1 MEVISANWHYW
12 VWSALVIG
20 GAAAVALVV
29 HAMLY
34 SAARRLVAKSNGFVD
49 ESVIR
54 HSSAPMRLMLPA
66 LAVFTVLPGVP
77 LSVNTIS
84 FSRHLLALLLIANA
98 AWILIALLSVIED
111 VLAGKYQLNTAGG
124 LHARRIRTQTLVLR
138 RIAVIIIVAIALSM
152 ALMTFPTVWN
162 IGASIFASAGAAG
175 LLAGMAARSTLSN
188 LLAGVQIALTEPIR
202 LEDAVIVEG
211 EFGWIEEIRSTYVV
225 VRIWDLRRLVLPL
238 SYFIEKPF
246 QNWTRN
252 ATALLGTVYLYVDY
266 GVPVDVIRSELM
278 NAVKSSPLWDGRV
291 AGLQV
296 TNAGER
302 TLELRAVVSAA
313 DSSRLFDLRC
323 LVRERLIG
331 FLQREYPAALPR
343 VRTEISGQME
353 PSMPQP
359 VP

>member
-1 MEVISANWHYW
+1 MELITANWHYW
-12 VWSALVIG
+12 VWSAVVI
-20 GAAAVALVV
+20 GAAAGVALAI

-34 SAARRLVAKSNGFVD
+34 SAARKLAAKSSGVVD
-49 ESVIR
+49 ESAIR

-66 LAVFTVLPGVP
+66 LAVFAVLPGVP
-77 LSVNTIS
+77 LPANVIS
-84 FSRHLLALLLIANA
+84 FSRHLLALVLIANA
-98 AWILIALLSVIED
+98 AWLLIALLWVIED
-111 VLAGKYQLNTAGG
+111 VLAGKYQLDAAG
-124 LHARRIRTQTLVLR
+124 LQARRIRTQTLVLR

-266 GVPVDVIRSELM
+266 GVPVDVIRAELT
-278 NAVKSSPLWDGRV
+278 NTVKSSPLWDGRV
-291 AGLQV
+291 DGLQV
-296 TNAGER
+296 TNASER

-313 DSSRLFDLRC
+313 DSGKLWDLRC
-323 LVRERLIG
+323 LVRERLVG
-331 FLQREYPAALPR
+331 FLQRQYPGTLPR
-343 VRTEISGQME
+343 VRTEISSRLEQ
-353 PSMPQP
+353 PMPQP
-359 VP
+359 AP